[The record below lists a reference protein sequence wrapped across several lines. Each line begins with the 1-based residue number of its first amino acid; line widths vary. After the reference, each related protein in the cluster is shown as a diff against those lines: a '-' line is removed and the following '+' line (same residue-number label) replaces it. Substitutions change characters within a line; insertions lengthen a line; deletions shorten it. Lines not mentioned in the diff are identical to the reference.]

1 MKRFAGLLVVILSS
15 AVLLFAQG
23 GTAAEMTGQT
33 CNSKCVVQSAG
44 HASCDQNCSERDGY
58 TVFIDE
64 RGNVS
69 SIANPDTAGSQPGKK
84 SKARIAKEDRELQN
98 EEYEYF
104 DKLVR
109 YAGGGG

>member
-1 MKRFAGLLVVILSS
+1 MKRFAGLLVLILSS

-44 HASCDQNCSERDGY
+44 HASCDQACSERNGV

-64 RGNVS
+64 QGNVS
-69 SIANPDTAGSQPGKK
+69 SIANPNTAGSQPEK
-84 SKARIAKEDRELQN
+84 SKARITKEDRDLQN

-104 DKLVR
+104 DRLVR